1 MSFSS
6 TIKTHLKSLVLL
18 SNETQTTPASTTS
31 RQTTPAFTTGSATDS
46 GVISPVSDQV
56 LNLKLGDKWCYTGD
70 DGGNSW
76 LRCNQRNIKQN
87 KSNFL
92 TQVTTGNKFK
102 LKALL
107 GSEDAARNE
116 TGNNYCIHN
125 HEWRRGKVMMK
136 CDESFDNASEFIV
149 KKGSNGLEYMS
160 MISGDIEL
168 FCDGGTAHADKI
180 PQCNNVDINY
190 SAPIYFT
197 PI

>member
-6 TIKTHLKSLVLL
+6 TIKTHLKSIVLL
-18 SNETQTTPASTTS
+18 SNETQTTPAATTS
-31 RQTTPAFTTGSATDS
+31 RQTTPASTTGSATDS

-102 LKALL
+102 LKAL
-107 GSEDAARNE
+107 
-116 TGNNYCIHN
+116 
-125 HEWRRGKVMMK
+125 
-136 CDESFDNASEFIV
+136 
-149 KKGSNGLEYMS
+149 
-160 MISGDIEL
+160 
-168 FCDGGTAHADKI
+168 
-180 PQCNNVDINY
+180 
-190 SAPIYFT
+190 
-197 PI
+197 

>member
-18 SNETQTTPASTTS
+18 SNETQTTPAATT
-31 RQTTPAFTTGSATDS
+31 TSATDS

-56 LNLKLGDKWCYTGD
+56 LNLKLGDKWCYTED
-70 DGGNSW
+70 DRNNSW
-76 LRCNQRNIKQN
+76 LRCNQTSIKQN

-107 GSEDAARNE
+107 GSTNATRNE

-125 HEWRRGKVMMK
+125 HGWQGKEMMK
-136 CDESFDNASEFIV
+136 CDENFDNASEFIV

-168 FCDGGTAHADKI
+168 FCDGGTAHRDKI
-180 PQCNNVDINY
+180 PQCNNVDINLL
-190 SAPIYFT
+190 APIYFT